1 MRKACALALSL
12 LAVLPGAGTALELKN
27 VRATCGPF
35 GVPRTETK
43 FLPGDALF
51 LHFDIQGIK
60 VDPDSGLAN
69 YLVGMEIVDGA
80 GKSIFKQKETPA
92 QVVAALG
99 GTTLPLFATFYMG
112 TDTKPGKFS
121 AKITITDRASTSKE
135 VATTSFDFEM
145 QPPAFGIVQPRVPAI
160 ALASQDIELHFG
172 VVGMARDDKRI
183 PNVELITRILDEKGK
198 PTLAKPLNRFIVN
211 KDLLPEVKV
220 KDLDVFVTPPV
231 LAYLNRSG
239 RFIVEMEAIDHITKK
254 SVKVQFPIRV
264 LEPGSGGN

>member
-1 MRKACALALSL
+1 MRKVCALALAL
-12 LAVLPGAGTALELKN
+12 LAALPGAAQALELKN

-35 GVPRTETK
+35 GVPRTGTK

-51 LHFDIQGIK
+51 LHFDIVGIK

-99 GTTLPLFATFYMG
+99 GTTLPGFATFYMG

-121 AKITITDRASTSKE
+121 AKITITDRASKSKE

-145 QPPAFGIVQPRVPAI
+145 QQLAFGIVQPAVPAV
-160 ALASQDIELHFG
+160 ALASQEIPLHFG
-172 VVGMARDDKRI
+172 VVGMARDDKKV
-183 PNVELITRILDEKGK
+183 PNVEIITRILDEKGK
-198 PTLAKPLNRFIVN
+198 PTLAKPLNKFAVP
-211 KDLLPEVKV
+211 KDLPPDIKV
-220 KDLDVFVTPPV
+220 KDLDVIVTPPV

-239 RFIVEMEAIDHITKK
+239 RFTIEVEAIDHIAKK
-254 SVKVQFPIRV
+254 SAKMQFSVRV
-264 LEPGSGGN
+264 LEPGGN